1 MTKKNYASIA
11 QAMREAREECGED
24 GTIRDYQSRLLVKL
38 YGVFGE
44 VNPRFDRDRFMCAVR
59 GE

>member
-1 MTKKNYASIA
+1 MTKKNSASIA

-38 YGVFGE
+38 YAVFGAD
-44 VNPRFDRDRFMCAVR
+44 NPRFDNYKFMCAVR